1 MNLTPPEATDAL
13 VTSSRSTAAMEADV
27 TRLEHRLRQIDRLLM
42 QDALTRDA
50 LMVLLAEKRA
60 LMETLGGEAL
70 HS

>member
-1 MNLTPPEATDAL
+1 MNLTPPEVPDANVPAARTATAGGG
-13 VTSSRSTAAMEADV
+13 DV

>member
-1 MNLTPPEATDAL
+1 MNLTPPEAPDAA
-13 VTSSRSTAAMEADV
+13 VPAARTSTAEGGDV

>member
-1 MNLTPPEATDAL
+1 MNLNPPEVPDANVPAARTAT
-13 VTSSRSTAAMEADV
+13 SEGSDV